1 MAIGLR
7 GGYEAPGA
15 ADAAVPNSLEFF
27 AMQDGT
33 GTQRVTKGTA
43 LLHAL
48 DPAPE
53 RASLCPCVSQPS
65 ASPLRL
71 RVAACLLPAALCML
85 GPSLARADPQGIS
98 TNVPVQLDDAF
109 PSVGFGE
116 TQLQFDG
123 RYSLDPH
130 DSNGRD
136 LVGAG
141 PTLKVGALP
150 RLQLSFNPGY
160 NLGSQGAA
168 DGGSASASAMW
179 AVRGDSR
186 WVPAVALSG
195 SYATPYGS
203 GHKSAEWSYSMAA
216 TKYLGASKAS
226 PRLDLNLNWT
236 HVTQPAASDRPDQ
249 FEIGVGASCLLSP
262 ATALVVDVFHGARPQ
277 RNQNQTFIDAG
288 VIWEIDPSTSLG
300 LGAGVGIGEQSPA
313 LRVFFAVQRDVKLF

>member
-1 MAIGLR
+1 
-7 GGYEAPGA
+7 
-15 ADAAVPNSLEFF
+15 
-27 AMQDGT
+27 MQDGT
-33 GTQRVTKGTA
+33 GTRRVTVDA
-43 LLHAL
+43 AFIHAL
-48 DPAPE
+48 DPASKRTPFCP
-53 RASLCPCVSQPS
+53 RASQPS

-71 RVAACLLPAALCML
+71 HVATCFLSVVGCMA

-123 RYSLDPH
+123 RYTLDPH

-150 RLQLSFNPGY
+150 HLQLSFNPGY
-160 NLGSQGAA
+160 NLGNQGSA

-249 FEIGVGASCLLSP
+249 FEIGVGASCLLTP

-277 RNQNQTFIDAG
+277 RGQNQTFIDAG

-300 LGAGVGIGEQSPA
+300 LGAGAGIGEQSPA
-313 LRVFFAVQRDVKLF
+313 LRVFFAVQRDVRLF